1 MDAESLL
8 VRPILVVDQNQ
19 NQLGFSFGSKLVLVL
34 FFLDPL
40 GAPKPKR
47 KGGADQISR
56 LLTDL
61 AGQIGSTA
69 SLNQYAPEGWGE
81 EEREYEGL
89 RGKVAEKSG
98 EFFQ

>member
-1 MDAESLL
+1 MDAESSL

-34 FFLDPL
+34 VFLDPL

-69 SLNQYAPEGWGE
+69 SLNQYAPKG
-81 EEREYEGL
+81 R
-89 RGKVAEKSG
+89 RSG
-98 EFFQ
+98 SMKA